1 MLINQ
6 LFFLSIFISTSTAVV
21 DLKKLA
27 TQGNT
32 NAMYALGNELC
43 NSSINWEQCKIG
55 IPYLWSAHI
64 KNHPSALGQFIH
76 FSIKHF
82 EKLSLIQRKKIYT
95 LKEVMSS
102 SQKTKLAQKLS
113 DTEPLRSQQLM
124 LEAAKN
130 NYLSAQWNYIELSL
144 TNPNWLLNKQLIID
158 FLNNLQIQD
167 NLSRLLLAHMYAQ
180 GFLVDKNPSQFRSL
194 ASTVWRK
201 LLDEPEQRMELTK
214 KAKYLIQRG
223 YQKYKLNRNIN
234 EPK

>member
-6 LFFLSIFISTSTAVV
+6 LFFLSIFISTLTAVV

-27 TQGNT
+27 AQGNT

-43 NSSINWEQCKIG
+43 NSSLNWEQCKIG

-64 KNHPSALGQFIH
+64 KNHPNALGQFIH
-76 FSIKHF
+76 FSINHF
-82 EKLSLIQRKKIYT
+82 ENLNLIQRKKIYT
-95 LKEVMSS
+95 LSKVMSS

-113 DTEPLRSQQLM
+113 NIEPSRAQQLM
-124 LEAAKN
+124 LEVAKN

-144 TNPNWLLNKQLIID
+144 TNANWPLNKQLIID
-158 FLNNLQIQD
+158 FLNNLQVHD
-167 NLSRLLLAHMYAQ
+167 DLSRLLLAHMYAQ
-180 GFLVDKNPSQFRSL
+180 GFLVDKNPTQFRSL
-194 ASTVWRK
+194 ASPVWRK
-201 LLDEPEQRMELTK
+201 LLNQPEQRIELTK

-223 YQKYKLNRNIN
+223 HQKYKLNRKIN